1 MALSPRPL
9 APASPEV
16 PVQHSSSDEKQGKHS
31 SDGEMPPREV
41 AGCLQGEKMGLGAA
55 LALGWP
61 WEVKIRLMPTMEST
75 FRLASPLKIVRC
87 LAELLEK

>member
-1 MALSPRPL
+1 MLALFPRPL

-41 AGCLQGEKMGLGAA
+41 AGCLQGQKMGLGAA

-61 WEVKIRLMPTMEST
+61 WEVKIRLMPTVEST
-75 FRLASPLKIVRC
+75 FRTGQSSKNS
-87 LAELLEK
+87 KMSG